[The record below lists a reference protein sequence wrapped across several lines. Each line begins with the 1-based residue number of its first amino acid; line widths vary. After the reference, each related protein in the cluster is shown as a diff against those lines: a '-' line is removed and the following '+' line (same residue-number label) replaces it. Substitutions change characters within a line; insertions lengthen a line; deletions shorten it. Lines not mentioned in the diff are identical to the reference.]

1 MHGITRCAAIY
12 FSSSNSNARARSSLP
27 QLAGGFSA
35 GGHERGRPQSC
46 LLLQDLR
53 AAMAPRCVTVSVAT
67 AMRPRAC
74 SLAHAS
80 MPHAARRALAT
91 CDPHTRAQE
100 QNSLINDELRLLHTA
115 GLHPQRLRRA
125 GGSGG
130 GLIDVDVVASRPQR
144 ALRPCRQ
151 RCGRAGL

>member
-1 MHGITRCAAIY
+1 MRSAAIY
-12 FSSSNSNARARSSLP
+12 FLSSDSNARARSSLP

-80 MPHAARRALAT
+80 MPHAARRALAM
-91 CDPHTRAQE
+91 CDPHVCAWRVQE
-100 QNSLINDELRLLHTA
+100 QNSLINDELRLLHAA